1 MPIDAS
7 IYSNVRGP
15 EPMDIN
21 KLVGTARNALQLQGE
36 SSLGDIY
43 GKSTNEDGSVDAG
56 KLGRLAPSAGVF
68 APQVAQQAQS
78 LQQGQQQIDRTKLDN
93 LREWWKTLDNA
104 VYSHIND
111 PDLTGEKVRDTIHGL
126 IGHKT
131 SELNGGIF
139 TPQLAVKTMQELYG
153 PNGKLLPPE
162 QIRVKLA
169 QFHNQV
175 LDHLSASEYVPTGQ
189 NPDGSPRLQTR
200 NGAVVTDAQAPRG
213 GAYDSAGGNTGG
225 HGAATQPAPGGGSG
239 GPATA
244 PTLPP
249 GRVEATTAVG
259 KASGEQLAADQQS
272 NSNYRRE
279 VLPLEQAIPALE
291 KLGKSGTGPGAD
303 EFNQIKSFLVTAGAD
318 KLLGIDLNKIKDFD
332 EAKKYLTDWVMAT
345 GNTGTN
351 DKLAAAFSSNAST
364 SISNMAAQD
373 VAKMALS
380 IRRMKAAQTAEWEK
394 TGLPADQ
401 YTKWASAWNR
411 NQDPRAY
418 GADLMGPEKMSKLL
432 ASLSDKS
439 PGPSAQKGPSGKALA
454 LPSDRQ
460 KFIDSLRV
468 AHENQLTSPKGGWNE
483 PQQ

>member
-7 IYSNVRGP
+7 VYGNLKGP
-15 EPMDIN
+15 APLDIN
-21 KLVGTARNALQLQGE
+21 GMVGTARNALQLQGE

-43 GKSTNEDGSVDAG
+43 GKSTNEDGTIDTG
-56 KLGRLAPSAGVF
+56 KLGRLAPQAGVL
-68 APQVAQQAQS
+68 APKIAEQAQS
-78 LQQGQQQIDRTKLDN
+78 LQQGQQTIDRSKLDN
-93 LREWWKTLDNA
+93 IREWWKTLDNA

-111 PDLTGEKVRDTIHGL
+111 PDLEGKKVLDTIHGL
-126 IGHKT
+126 IGHKN
-131 SELNGGIF
+131 SDLNGGIF
-139 TPQLAVKTMQELYG
+139 TPQLAVKTAQQLYG

-162 QIRVKLA
+162 QIRQKLA

-175 LDHLSASEYVPTGQ
+175 LDHLQASEYVTVGN
-189 NPDGSPRLQTR
+189 NPDGSPRMMTR
-200 NGAVVTDAQAPRG
+200 NGAVVSDAAAPRG
-213 GAYDSAGGNTGG
+213 GAYGGNAG
-225 HGAATQPAPGGGSG
+225 APGQTPQPSAQAASG
-239 GPATA
+239 GPAQA

-249 GRVEATTAVG
+249 GRVEATAAVG
-259 KASGEQLAADQQS
+259 LASGNQLAADQQS
-272 NSNYRRE
+272 NANYRRE

-291 KLGKSGTGPGAD
+291 KLSQTGTGPGAD

-318 KLLGIDLNKIKDFD
+318 KLLGIDLDKIKNFD

-380 IRRMKAAQTAEWEK
+380 IRRMKAAQTAEWQK

-401 YTKWASAWNR
+401 YTRWAGDWNR
-411 NQDPRAY
+411 TQDPRAY
-418 GADLMGPEKMSKLL
+418 GADLMGAEKVKKLVS
-432 ASLSDKS
+432 SLSDKS
-439 PGPSAQKGPSGKALA
+439 PGKGQTVNGKQLD
-454 LPSDRQ
+454 LPSERQ
-460 KFIDSLRV
+460 RFIDSLRV
-468 AHENQLTSPKGGWNE
+468 AHENQLTSPKGGWQNE